1 MSIDW
6 DAFKAELSEK
16 DKKTLEKMGQES
28 DSGDFEEVPD
38 GDYEVRVSRLELGT
52 SKSSGN
58 PTAYVNF
65 DIIAGDYEGDVI
77 YHTFSLGGNKAGFK
91 LKKFVDFVMTLKSG
105 VDFSYDN
112 FKDENGEFD
121 GYLLEK
127 AIEDVFEAIGDNT
140 EYAIEKST
148 NKGGY
153 REIKVTQ
160 VFDSD

>member
-1 MSIDW
+1 MPIDW

-28 DSGDFEEVPD
+28 DDGEFEEVPD
-38 GDYEVRVSRLELGT
+38 GDYEVRISRLELGT
-52 SKSSGN
+52 SKAGN

-91 LKKFVDFVMTLKSG
+91 IKKFVDFVISLKPG

-112 FKDENGEFD
+112 FKDANGDFD
-121 GYLLEK
+121 GNLFEGV
-127 AIEDVFEAIGDNT
+127 IDSVFEAIGNNT